1 MATIEVRRRHSLPN
15 ETARER
21 AEELAKSLQEKLGL
35 EWHWTDDRLVFEA
48 PRGPAKGTKG
58 SVRVTAEEVSVE
70 IDLPFFLRMLKG
82 KIESKVQE
90 KLDRLL

>member
-1 MATIEVRRRHSLPN
+1 MATIEMRRSHALPRD
-15 ETARER
+15 EARKR
-21 AEELAKSLQEKLGL
+21 AEELARSMEAKLGL
-35 EWHWTDDRLVFEA
+35 VWHWEDDRLVFEA

-58 SVRVTAEEVSVE
+58 LVRVSAEEVSVE

-82 KIESKVQE
+82 KVEGKVQE

>member
-1 MATIEVRRRHSLPN
+1 MATIELRRSHSLPR
-15 ETARER
+15 EEARRR
-21 AEELAKSLQEKLGL
+21 AEELAKSLEEKLGL
-35 EWHWTDDRLVFEA
+35 EWRWNDDRLVFDA

-58 SVRVTAEEVSVE
+58 SVRVTPEEVSVE

-82 KIESKVQE
+82 KIESKVRE